1 MKFPSINLQIL
12 RYFDKITIRNV
23 FILLVISVIFI
34 MICLVPAVKHNKDLS
49 SKFSDLENNLIRS
62 VRKINNFS
70 KLNKEKL
77 QAESFVNKYES
88 RLIEEREKT
97 RIIGD
102 VSDLAKT
109 CGVAIVSMRPRS
121 YEHELPEG
129 FTSFYKP
136 LKYELKLES
145 SYHNFGKFLNL
156 LENFDVIL
164 NIEHLNIKHNE
175 ENENIHLIT
184 IFLTTYG
191 KVH

>member
-12 RYFDKITIRNV
+12 KYFDKITIRNV
-23 FILLVISVIFI
+23 IILLAIIIIFV
-34 MICLVPAVKHNKDLS
+34 MICLVPAVKHNKELGL
-49 SKFSDLENNLIRS
+49 KFRNLENNLIRS
-62 VRKINNFS
+62 VRKIDNFS
-70 KLNKEKL
+70 EL
-77 QAESFVNKYES
+77 QKDKSEVEAFVKKYEDK
-88 RLIEEREKT
+88 LIQEREKT

-102 VSDLAKT
+102 VSDIAKK
-109 CGVAIVSMRPRS
+109 CGVIIVSMRPRS
-121 YEHELPEG
+121 YDHELPEN

-136 LKYELKLES
+136 FKYELKLES

-164 NIEHLNIKHNE
+164 NIESLKIERNE

-191 KVH
+191 KVN